1 MKSPKVL
8 GPLLAVVLAG
18 GVGSGIWYS
27 NQQLHQEKITVEA
40 PQEATIRGLIGSEKQ
55 SFFLDERVV
64 QALRKHGITVSAEKA
79 GSRSIA
85 TRNDYDSY
93 DFGFPS
99 GANTGEQLKKIVG
112 AREIYVPFYTP
123 MVVASWRPIAEILL
137 KNHFVEEKNGIYYLA
152 DFSRLL
158 SLIEKNSRWKD
169 LPGSEAFPTSKSV
182 FIASTDVRTSNSAM
196 MYLALSSYL
205 FNGESVVQN
214 SVDVQK
220 VSNAI
225 ANLFL
230 RQGFQESSSAGP
242 FEDYLA
248 LGMGK
253 TPMLMAYESQLIEYW
268 YRRPEHLKGDMVMIY
283 PKPTVFSKHVFVPFN
298 DKGARLGELLENDAE
313 LQSIAHEY
321 GFRTGG
327 ETKGPEIWAA
337 RSIHVPDVLV
347 DVIDP
352 PSFEWME
359 SLINAVEVK
368 FK

>member
-1 MKSPKVL
+1 MKFPKLL

-18 GVGSGIWYS
+18 GVGSGIWFS
-27 NQQLHQEKITVEA
+27 NQHLHQEKIAVSA
-40 PQEATIRGLIGSEKQ
+40 PQETTIRGLIGSEKQ

-64 QALRKHGITVSAEKA
+64 QTFRKHGITVIAEKD

-85 TRNDYDSY
+85 NRNDYGSY

-112 AREIYVPFYTP
+112 AKETYVPFYTP
-123 MVVASWRPIAEILL
+123 VVVASWRPIAEILQ
-137 KNHFVEEKNGIYYLA
+137 NNAMVEEKNGIFYLK

-158 SLIEKNSRWKD
+158 VLIEANTRWKD
-169 LPGSEAFPTSKSV
+169 LPGSEAFPTSKAV
-182 FIASTDVRTSNSAM
+182 LVASTDVRTSNSAM
-196 MYLALSSYL
+196 MYLALASYIL
-205 FNGESVVQN
+205 NGESVVQN
-214 SVDVQK
+214 AADVQK
-220 VSNAI
+220 VGDAV
-225 ANLFL
+225 AKLFL

-268 YRRPEHLKGDMVMIY
+268 HRRPEHLKGDMVLIY

-298 DKGARLGELLENDAE
+298 DRGARLGELLANDAE

-337 RSIHVPDVLV
+337 RSIHVPEILV

-352 PSFEWME
+352 PSYEWME
-359 SLINAVEVK
+359 SLIKAVEVK